1 MAFNHQ
7 EYNTRYL
14 ENNQA
19 GNSHIND
26 AAEKYG
32 VTIVPANDVKP
43 GEKYWKVIGVHHL
56 LPLENWSNHHV
67 YVDALDENG
76 NRVRRPIAWVGW
88 TWENRQPDEPARPVA
103 VDKPDY
109 EAGGNI
115 AIDKNQIISLWINGR
130 RPNAQAKSDKV
141 INIKTTHPD
150 EPLPDGSLHNT
161 WGHHSFYV
169 VFQETTKAETGQRP
183 QSIIFGRLSN
193 GQGQRIRLLRQ
204 EALIQETLLD
214 SSAAFRFENLGPGI
228 YTIEVK
234 NAPVKRGGLQLDGQ
248 NSLEVNLAMPRPQI
262 SAVYGA
268 VVDGLG
274 YSIILGKG
282 NAIIARKTL
291 PPDGSFRFDDLPAGV
306 YNLAVWNTPV
316 KVSDISLD
324 GQNSRRVSL
333 TITQDAPTQ
342 QKSFDHYVLF
352 GPPEARGRKTNFF
365 IAMDYLLHFSL
376 PAGFSV
382 EEAKNARL
390 VTIIGEGVS
399 TGSVESLRQN
409 GAKVEL
415 LVDGSYA
422 LEETLNQRIK
432 NGKAFGE

>member
-7 EYNTRYL
+7 EYNTTYL
-14 ENNQA
+14 ENSQA
-19 GNSHIND
+19 GNAPIND
-26 AAEKYG
+26 AAEKYN
-32 VTIVPANDVKP
+32 VIIAPADVQP
-43 GEKYWKVIGVHHL
+43 GEKYWKAIGVHHL

-67 YVDALDENG
+67 YIDALDQSG
-76 NRVRRPIAWVGW
+76 NRISQPIAWVGW
-88 TWENRQPDEPARPVA
+88 TWEDRQPSEPARPVG

-109 EAGGNI
+109 EAGSNI
-115 AIDKNQIISLWINGR
+115 SIDKNQIVSLWINGR
-130 RPNAQAKSDKV
+130 HPNAQAKSDKV
-141 INIKTTHPD
+141 INIRTTHPD

-169 VFQETTKAETGQRP
+169 VFQETIKTETDQQT
-183 QSIIFGRLSN
+183 QSVIFGRLNN

-204 EALIQETLLD
+204 DALIQETLLD
-214 SSAAFRFENLGPGI
+214 SSAAFRFENLGAGI

-234 NAPVKRGGLQLDGQ
+234 DAPVKRGGLQLDGQ
-248 NSLEVNLAMPRPQI
+248 NSLEVNLAMPRPQT
-262 SAVYGA
+262 SAIYGT
-268 VVDGLG
+268 VIDGLG
-274 YSIILGKG
+274 YSIILGKE

-324 GQNSRRVSL
+324 GQNSHKVSL
-333 TITQDAPTQ
+333 TITEDIPTQ

-352 GPPEARGRKTNFF
+352 GPINARGRKTNFF
-365 IAMDYLLHFSL
+365 IAMSYLLHFSL

-382 EEAKNARL
+382 EEAQQARR
-390 VTIIGEGVS
+390 VTIIGEGIS
-399 TGSVESLRQN
+399 AGSVESIRQS
-409 GAKVEL
+409 GTEVEL
-415 LVDGSYA
+415 LVSGSYA

-432 NGKAFGE
+432 DGKAFGE